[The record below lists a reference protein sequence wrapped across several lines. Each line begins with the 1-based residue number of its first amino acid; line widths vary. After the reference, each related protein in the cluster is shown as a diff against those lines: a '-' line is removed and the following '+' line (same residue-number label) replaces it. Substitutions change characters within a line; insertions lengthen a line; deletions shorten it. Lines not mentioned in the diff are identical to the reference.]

1 MKKARMLPSA
11 TPWLLVAAALTLG
24 AGVVMADSAGR
35 TGKAQ
40 SPNGCNCHGTT
51 RTAGVTVTISGPQ
64 NVVVNSTNSYTV
76 TLLGGPS
83 ATQGGFNLKASNG
96 TLVAGANN
104 RISGLEMTHVNE
116 FSRSWTFSWKAPAV
130 VGTSNFYAIGLSTDG
145 SGDESGD
152 QWNWYGGV
160 VNTAFPIV
168 VANAAGV
175 EDEGALT
182 WLAPPSP
189 NPCVGRSV
197 VSFSLA
203 APTHVRLELLDTA
216 GRVVRTLTDA
226 SLPAGRQSV
235 SWDRRSAT
243 GARAAAGV
251 YFVRMSTPQRVLT
264 TRVTVLD

>member
-1 MKKARMLPSA
+1 MTHARMLPSV
-11 TPWLLVAAALTLG
+11 TPWLLVVAALTFG
-24 AGVVMADSAGR
+24 VGVVMADAGGR

-51 RTAGVTVTISGPQ
+51 RTAGVSVTISGPQ
-64 NVVVNSTNSYTV
+64 NVLVNSTNQYTV
-76 TLLGGPS
+76 TLVGGPS

-96 TLVAGANN
+96 TLTAGANN
-104 RISGLEMTHVNE
+104 RISGLEVTQVNE
-116 FSRSWTFSWKAPAV
+116 FSRLWTFSWKAPAV

-152 QWNWYGGV
+152 DWNWYGGA

-168 VANAAGV
+168 VSNAAGV
-175 EDEGALT
+175 EDAGSLT

-189 NPCVGRSV
+189 NPCTSGSI

-203 APTHVRLELLDTA
+203 RRAHVRLELLDTA
-216 GRVVRTLTDA
+216 GRIVRTLTDA
-226 SLPAGRQSV
+226 TLPAGRQSV
-235 SWDRRSAT
+235 SWDRRASNGT
-243 GARAAAGV
+243 RAAAGV
-251 YFVRMSTPQRVLT
+251 YFVRMSTPGRTLT